1 MQNVAKEKKGGFLS
15 LLLGTLGAILLG
27 SLLTGRGVKRS
38 KISGQGVM
46 RGGKCTI
53 RAGENF

>member
-15 LLLGTLGAILLG
+15 MLLGTLGAILLG

-38 KISGQGVM
+38 KEKK
-46 RGGKCTI
+46 GGFLSMLLKS
-53 RAGENF
+53 AL